1 MCVFTRQL
9 VWESTGENKN
19 SFTDLSQRVVM
30 GELSENVVVCILA
43 SSPLSVSPLK
53 QEFINSNKLT
63 RTIRGTLV
71 EMIK

>member
-1 MCVFTRQL
+1 MGIN
-9 VWESTGENKN
+9 WGEQNKN

-63 RTIRGTLV
+63 RTRGGSTLV
-71 EMIK
+71 QMIK